1 MCKST
6 GWTGQPVSK
15 PAIQFIEHVCLRLN
29 LRRTVRDCF
38 SIITPDNTRLLLPY
52 QPLNV
57 PRATDVC
64 ANESQAEKFG
74 LKSFSAFR
82 EPGGPFEALIEL
94 VQHTWVRYT
103 REPERERRKHGFRTY
118 PACIGQ
124 EILAYFFV
132 ASKVTQLHKCR
143 NSACEQRREALER
156 VVPRCEWPDLET
168 MVVRILACWVPNV
181 IHVFLGILLDIMP
194 EDGRGVY
201 RDGFDVHELNG
212 RNLVY
217 EVEQLPSISCLEVDG
232 VIDLCRWMFR
242 VAYGG
247 NWGDEPRLC
256 GRPANENNQLEALLD
271 YHGRGPCPNR
281 LWNVPMLG
289 SGGVADFPQ
298 VANMAISKVI
308 TLEAQAQ
315 DNPHHHCTE
324 QLCLFSHLN
333 STLVPQRHVCNSR
346 NCGLVSLFTKNI
358 LHHAFSRAQ
367 KVKGGTPQ
375 QSQQSSWTCSSWN
388 TTTDDPTLCGVREKY
403 MAISHVWSDGTGER
417 SRDSGEV
424 NTCLMSY
431 FTSVAERLGC
441 SGIWWDAITVPTGPY
456 RTAAIDK
463 MLINYENAAATLVHD
478 LELVE
483 FEWRNDGSPAVALV
497 LSSWFTRGWTAAELF
512 ASRNHPVKVLFGNPK
527 DILAWDPMSIRSEFG
542 NTRTSKL
549 LDQTGSVPSYGH
561 FIATDILR
569 RLRDDG
575 ASGVKTVSS
584 LRDLLLNLRARV
596 TSWVK
601 DQLVI
606 PGLMC
611 LDSLDSTATGP
622 QITRDIV
629 SHFREVFCSDLFHGE
644 IPITPCGPWS
654 WCPSRRPSAKCT
666 ISKNG
671 LLSGTFTAYTLTR
684 RDVVVPFGRH
694 PAMASRISEALRDRR
709 NCLILTDQSDRDQS
723 HRQYILAIISCRW
736 SGCVYLGTPAAI
748 DSHEGQRPP
757 LSKPHISAKELGFS
771 NGPAAASS
779 AVLRYAS
786 AMLDRRGTYKWPIG
800 TEITKGDGTFQW
812 ERRSQPVSIY
822 PPGTTEM
829 LRREEDD
836 VHSSLD
842 AIIYESRDHN
852 ALDPL
857 VMAKLPFYCK
867 EEPAI
872 QACEIKHEGC
882 SGIVNLEWS
891 FPHGPVR
898 DKPILRRIFR
908 SPFHIMKT
916 GWTEVD
922 IRIGWLTYSNE
933 IAPHCKRVRVN
944 DVDSETHIQI
954 LQSSI
959 VEGSMSTLDWNG
971 PLRET
976 EIHERRP
983 KKISSS
989 NNLRNDTRKGP
1000 TFEELLKDM
1009 GLQHKDG

>member
-15 PAIQFIEHVCLRLN
+15 PAIQFIEHVCGSKDTHLKHRPEIEPSP
-29 LRRTVRDCF
+29 DCF
-38 SIITPDNTRLLLPY
+38 SIITPDTRLLLPY
-52 QPLNV
+52 QPYTT
-57 PRATDVC
+57 RATDVC

-82 EPGGPFEALIEL
+82 ESGGPFEALIEL

-124 EILAYFFV
+124 EILAHFFV
-132 ASKVTQLHKCR
+132 ASKVTQLHECR

-156 VVPRCEWPDLET
+156 AVPRCEWPGLET

-181 IHVFLGILLDIMP
+181 IHVFLGILLDVMP

-201 RDGFDVHELNG
+201 RDGFDVHELNS
-212 RNLVY
+212 RSLVY
-217 EVEQLPSISCLEVDG
+217 EVEQLPSVSCLEVDG

-256 GRPANENNQLEALLD
+256 GRPANENNQLEALLFRLNPYYEAKAIKISRD

-281 LWNVPMLG
+281 LWNVSMLG

-346 NCGLVSLFTKNI
+346 NCGLVSLFPKNI
-358 LHHAFSRAQ
+358 LNHAFSRAQ

-388 TTTDDPTLCGVREKY
+388 TTTDDPTLCGVGEKY

-441 SGIWWDAITVPTGPY
+441 SGIWWDAISVPTGPY

-463 MLINYENAAATLVHD
+463 MLINYENAAVTLVHD

-483 FEWRNDGSPAVALV
+483 FEWRNDGSPAVALI

-527 DILAWDPMSIRSEFG
+527 GKHNQPLIKDLDKDILAWDPMSIHSVDLDDMRMLEEFG

-569 RLRDDG
+569 RLRDGG
-575 ASGVKTVSS
+575 ASGVTTVSS

-654 WCPSRRPSAKCT
+654 WCPSSIFDLGVSHNSLSRRPSAKCT

-723 HRQYILAIISCRW
+723 HRQYILASPVWVGWHRRRLVISCRW

-757 LSKPHISAKELGFS
+757 LSKPIISAKELGFS
-771 NGPAAASS
+771 NGRLRLGVHQNVRFLFGADTDDGGYPLPNMRPAAASS

-800 TEITKGDGTFQW
+800 TEITKGD
-812 ERRSQPVSIY
+812 V
-822 PPGTTEM
+822 
-829 LRREEDD
+829 
-836 VHSSLD
+836 
-842 AIIYESRDHN
+842 
-852 ALDPL
+852 
-857 VMAKLPFYCK
+857 
-867 EEPAI
+867 
-872 QACEIKHEGC
+872 
-882 SGIVNLEWS
+882 
-891 FPHGPVR
+891 
-898 DKPILRRIFR
+898 
-908 SPFHIMKT
+908 
-916 GWTEVD
+916 
-922 IRIGWLTYSNE
+922 
-933 IAPHCKRVRVN
+933 
-944 DVDSETHIQI
+944 
-954 LQSSI
+954 
-959 VEGSMSTLDWNG
+959 
-971 PLRET
+971 
-976 EIHERRP
+976 
-983 KKISSS
+983 
-989 NNLRNDTRKGP
+989 
-1000 TFEELLKDM
+1000 
-1009 GLQHKDG
+1009 